1 MFQVRKARAVRNILR
16 VGNIRTKSSHE
27 FVQSTG
33 QGCQLNAAVC
43 QADILQWGWSLKSG
57 YS

>member
-43 QADILQWGWSLKSG
+43 QADILQ
-57 YS
+57 